1 MTQPDNNNRQVIG
14 NNFLIVLI
22 TQVGCLTLVI
32 LLLSLLGGLW
42 LDKTFGTRPLF
53 TLLLLLAGTPI
64 SVIAKLYFARRT
76 IAKIKSGSQKK
87 ENEVSS

>member
-1 MTQPDNNNRQVIG
+1 MTQSNNKRQGIS
-14 NNFLIVLI
+14 NSFLIALI

-32 LLLSLLGGLW
+32 ILISLLGGLW

-64 SVIAKLYFARRT
+64 SVIVMLYVSRRAVAR
-76 IAKIKSGSQKK
+76 IKSQPEK
-87 ENEVSS
+87 EEDEPSS

>member
-1 MTQPDNNNRQVIG
+1 MTQTNNKRQGIS
-14 NNFLIVLI
+14 NSFLIALI

-32 LLLSLLGGLW
+32 ILISLLGGLW

-64 SVIAKLYFARRT
+64 SVIVMLYVSRRAVAR
-76 IAKIKSGSQKK
+76 IKSQPEK
-87 ENEVSS
+87 EEDEPSS